1 MMTLSTNDRREALES
16 MYPVWPRRTLAAH
29 FAEQAKRFGSRPL
42 LITVNGSYSYQE
54 IWYEGQRYA
63 RALIGLGV
71 QRRQHVAVLM
81 ANDPEYAFLMLG
93 IWLVG
98 AVCVPINTMFR
109 DDELLYMLRQS
120 DSRWLFMHQLAGGV
134 QHSDTLSRVYEELV
148 AKDGKPGIWRVIC
161 LANTDEPLDP
171 RFLPWA
177 DFARKGNDVKV
188 EEFQA
193 RAAASEY
200 PDEVADIIY
209 TSGSTGLPKGVM
221 ITHDMF
227 LRCAY
232 STALSRAFE
241 DGRRVYTALPLYH
254 VFALVEGILAV
265 SFVGGALI
273 IAPRFTPLLSLQ
285 IMEKH
290 CAHDVLCVPSMLVAL
305 LNHADVAAFDLS
317 SLYAM
322 MCAAAPAPIAV
333 WERAIKELGLREICA
348 GYGGTEATA
357 ATAHTEVGDPLETVV
372 TRVGRIKP
380 GGSSGLPEYDGA
392 NVQYKTV
399 DPFTREDLASGEI
412 GELAVRGNL
421 VTKGYYNKPD
431 ETADVIDKDGWL
443 RTGDLGRVDESGYIE
458 LLGRS
463 KELYKISGENV
474 APKEVE
480 DVICK
485 HPAVAQAYVVGV
497 KDAMTSETGAA
508 FIEFKPGVTGT
519 RREMIDYCQER
530 LARFK
535 VPRYF
540 WFVSSGEWPMT
551 GTGKIQKFR
560 LQEMAE
566 ERLRERGGAAA
577 AEVAA
582 TMY

>member
-1 MMTLSTNDRREALES
+1 MSIATAKERRAALEQN
-16 MYPVWPRRTLAAH
+16 YPVWPRQTLAAH
-29 FAEQAKRFGSRPL
+29 FADQAQRFGERPL
-42 LITVNGSYSYQE
+42 LITEHASHSYRE
-54 IWYEGQRYA
+54 IWEQGQLYA
-63 RALIGLGV
+63 RALLALGV
-71 QRRQHVAVLM
+71 RRRDHVAVLM
-81 ANDPEYAFLMLG
+81 ASDVEYAYLMLG

-98 AVCVPINTMFR
+98 AVCVPINTMLR
-109 DDELLYMLRQS
+109 DEELLYLLKQS
-120 DSRWLFMHQLAGGV
+120 DSRWLFMHQVASGV
-134 QHSDTLSRVYEELV
+134 QHADTVSRVFADIV
-148 AKDGKPGIWRVIC
+148 AHDLTQAGIAQVVC
-161 LANTDEPLDP
+161 LANTDAPLDD
-171 RFLPWA
+171 RFLPWDAFIGAA
-177 DFARKGNDVKV
+177 DKVTESERKART
-188 EEFQA
+188 E
-193 RAAASEY
+193 ASEY

-241 DGRRVYTALPLYH
+241 EGRRVYTALPLYH

-273 IAPRFTPLLSLQ
+273 IAPRFTPQFSLQ

-290 CAHDVLCVPSMLVAL
+290 KANDFLCVPSMLVAL
-305 LNHADVAAFDLS
+305 LNQADLSAYDLS
-317 SLYAM
+317 SLHAM
-322 MCAAAPAPIAV
+322 MCAAAPAPIVV
-333 WERAIKELGLREICA
+333 WERAVRELGLREICA

-357 ATAHTEVGDPLETVV
+357 ATAHTEIGDAIETVA

-380 GGSSGLPEYDGA
+380 GGASGLPEFGGA
-392 NVQYKTV
+392 NVQYKTI
-399 DPFTREDLASGEI
+399 DPYTLQDLEPGDT
-412 GELAVRGNL
+412 GELVVRGNL

-431 ETADVIDKDGWL
+431 ETAAVIDKDGWL
-443 RTGDLGRVDESGYIE
+443 RTGDLGRIHGGGYIE

-480 DVICK
+480 DVICR

-508 FIEFKPGVTGT
+508 FIECKPGMACT
-519 RREMIDYCQER
+519 RRELIEYCQEH

-540 WFVSSGEWPMT
+540 WFMTAGEWPMT

-560 LQEMAE
+560 LQELAE
-566 ERLRERGGAAA
+566 SRLRERGAAA
-577 AEVAA
+577 IAEGIS
-582 TMY
+582 